1 MVLDS
6 YRPVVYLSSMSKPL
20 THPERTQR
28 RRDIANFV
36 RRGGTIEASA
46 LKWGVTVVMAKASCQ
61 EHGVPFEKFAHSKKT
76 DRLLGIVAA
85 LIAGYDTQARIGGN
99 FDVDREYV
107 GQVLRRCV
115 KMTIPIHKRYRTKRS
130 KR

>member
-1 MVLDS
+1 
-6 YRPVVYLSSMSKPL
+6 MSKPL
-20 THPERTQR
+20 THPERAQR
-28 RRDIANFV
+28 RREIAGFV
-36 RRGGTIEASA
+36 RRGGSIEAAA
-46 LKWGVTVVMAKASCQ
+46 LRWGVTAVMAKASCQ

-85 LIAGYDTQARIGGN
+85 LIAGGDTQAGIGGK

-107 GQVLRRCV
+107 GQVLRRCQ
-115 KMTIPIHKRYRTKRS
+115 KMTIPIHKRYRKRS